1 MLHFDKQLTLYV
13 SQLSM
18 ESKEQKLL

>member
-1 MLHFDKQLTLYV
+1 MSHFDKQLTLYV